1 MTKAR
6 DLGNFVAGTNSAI
19 TTTQIDDDAVTNA
32 KIANESITINGSAV
46 NLGGSVTVGE
56 TKPTISSIS
65 PSVIENTHASVYMS
79 GAIFVSVPPGVS
91 IGLTGAI
98 GRAYVV
104 SFSSST
110 SILAKFTLPVDGTY
124 FVRVEN
130 NDGNAVRSSSAL
142 LTVSEAPAWT
152 TSAGSLGSNAAG
164 SSVSYTVAAT
174 NATSFAVQSGSLPG
188 SVSLNT
194 STGAITGTESGAT
207 SETTYSFTIRATD
220 AQGQTA
226 DRAFSITITVGI
238 NNSGQFN
245 YANIMATTKWSI
257 TAGTPTSSKKFT
269 ISYWVKRSNIGSAGN
284 GHIFDTYVN
293 STNRSQIHFD
303 DDNVIDFRLQVSGS
317 NTGRLKTNR
326 VFRDTSAWYH
336 IVASVDTTLGTADD
350 RVKLYINGVQE
361 TSFSS
366 RTNPSQKKD
375 FPMAGTQTLG
385 AYGGGTEYLAGTVAH
400 VDFRDGN
407 ASGRQSLGE
416 HECR

>member
-6 DLGNFVAGTNSAI
+6 DLANFVSGTNSAI

-65 PSVIENTHASVYMS
+65 PSVIENTQTSVTIA
-79 GAIFVSVPPGVS
+79 GTNFVSVPTVEA
-91 IGLTGAI
+91 IGSTGAI
-98 GRAYVV
+98 VRADEV
-104 SFSSST
+104 SFTSST
-110 SILAKFTLPVDGTY
+110 SIVAKFTLPIDGTY

-142 LTVSEAPAWT
+142 LTVSDAPAWT

-188 SVSLNT
+188 GVSLNT

-245 YANIMATTKWSI
+245 
-257 TAGTPTSSKKFT
+257 
-269 ISYWVKRSNIGSAGN
+269 
-284 GHIFDTYVN
+284 
-293 STNRSQIHFD
+293 
-303 DDNVIDFRLQVSGS
+303 
-317 NTGRLKTNR
+317 
-326 VFRDTSAWYH
+326 
-336 IVASVDTTLGTADD
+336 
-350 RVKLYINGVQE
+350 
-361 TSFSS
+361 
-366 RTNPSQKKD
+366 
-375 FPMAGTQTLG
+375 
-385 AYGGGTEYLAGTVAH
+385 
-400 VDFRDGN
+400 
-407 ASGRQSLGE
+407 
-416 HECR
+416 

>member
-6 DLGNFVAGTNSAI
+6 DLANFVSGTNSAI
-19 TTTQIDDDAVTNA
+19 GTTQIDDDAVTNA

-65 PSVIENTHASVYMS
+65 PTVIENTQTSVTIA
-79 GAIFVSVPPGVS
+79 GTNFVSVPTVEA
-91 IGLTGAI
+91 IGSTGAI
-98 GRAYVV
+98 VRADEV
-104 SFSSST
+104 SFTSST
-110 SILAKFTLPVDGTY
+110 SIVAKFTLPIDGTY

-142 LTVSEAPAWT
+142 LTVSDAPAWT

-174 NATSFAVQSGSLPG
+174 NATSFALQSGSLPG
-188 SVSLNT
+188 GVSLNT

-245 YANIMATTKWSI
+245 
-257 TAGTPTSSKKFT
+257 
-269 ISYWVKRSNIGSAGN
+269 
-284 GHIFDTYVN
+284 
-293 STNRSQIHFD
+293 
-303 DDNVIDFRLQVSGS
+303 
-317 NTGRLKTNR
+317 
-326 VFRDTSAWYH
+326 
-336 IVASVDTTLGTADD
+336 
-350 RVKLYINGVQE
+350 
-361 TSFSS
+361 
-366 RTNPSQKKD
+366 
-375 FPMAGTQTLG
+375 
-385 AYGGGTEYLAGTVAH
+385 
-400 VDFRDGN
+400 
-407 ASGRQSLGE
+407 
-416 HECR
+416 